1 MRELVRFAPVRQWE
15 PAPLELPIGFPD
27 GPRSQPPM
35 NHEGSDEMGRVVI
48 IESQLARF
56 DRHVHAGLGA
66 GTFDPWDGDRGLCQ
80 ELAAAEEIGPGDPVA
95 LYDEGGFVIGRGAL
109 GPAATEPMSDESSGD
124 APVCAFGFHIGDI
137 RPTESVAVEIN
148 GTRRATYRASDFGD
162 SRWSISIP
170 VGS

>member
-1 MRELVRFAPVRQWE
+1 MVATDQIGGREIL
-15 PAPLELPIGFPD
+15 
-27 GPRSQPPM
+27 
-35 NHEGSDEMGRVVI
+35 GRVVI

-80 ELAAAEEIGPGDPVA
+80 ELAAAEEIGPGDPVV

-162 SRWSISIP
+162 RRWSISIP